1 MSLFGRN
8 CSCPAHGEAMFDY
21 TKCQLCSGM
30 FKRDETCDC
39 STPEGIVRRIKY
51 KDTISINVITEVV
64 SQTKYIQVRQD
75 CHPHWTGRKWRL
87 SPHMTKGE
95 IVQTAFM
102 ACLAWEEHE
111 CREAFKYKDQPVF
124 SPHYN
129 IESLVRLCEQGQ
141 FEERS
146 KA

>member
-1 MSLFGRN
+1 
-8 CSCPAHGEAMFDY
+8 MFDY

-39 STPEGIVRRIKY
+39 STPEGIIKRLKY
-51 KDTISINVITEVV
+51 KNCQILIKVEDCPVHKCEFLVCPCPPSL
-64 SQTKYIQVRQD
+64 QQKYLQILGRVND
-75 CHPHWTGRKWRL
+75 KVWTGRKWRL

-111 CREAFKYKDQPVF
+111 CREAFRYKDQPVF

-146 KA
+146 K